1 MNRIRTRSFALL
13 ALILYLTGTAAGTT
27 SGNQKGATKSAMDT
41 LVTAEWLRD
50 HLEDPDIVVIDATV
64 LIERDEYGRM
74 RAVSGIENYD
84 AGHIPSA
91 VFADLL
97 GDLSDAGS
105 SLEFAVPLP
114 EHFAA
119 AMAALGVGDDS
130 RVILYDAGGSVW
142 AARVW
147 WMLRWI
153 GFDRAAL
160 LDGGQQAWVA
170 LGEDLSTARA
180 NVPAGSLTIMLRP
193 ELVADQAEVR
203 ASLDGHTARLI
214 DALPPGHFRGEWAM
228 YERGGHIAGAENVPV
243 ASLFDDAGRF
253 RPDEELS
260 KLFQGDR
267 DKRTITYCG
276 GGIAASA
283 DAFVLTRL
291 GFNDVA
297 IYAASLQEWAVDP
310 DNPMESDFD
319 FDDEE

>member
-1 MNRIRTRSFALL
+1 MNRIRTPSFALL
-13 ALILYLTGTAAGTT
+13 ALVVCLPGTAAGTN
-27 SGNQKGATKSAMDT
+27 SGNQDGAAKSAMDT
-41 LVTAEWLRD
+41 LVSAEWLRD
-50 HLEDPDIVVIDATV
+50 HLEDPDLVVIDATV

-74 RAVSGIENYD
+74 QAVSGIENYN
-84 AGHIPSA
+84 AGHVPSA

-97 GDLSDAGS
+97 DDLSDTGS
-105 SLEFAVPLP
+105 SLEFALPSP

-119 AMAALGVGDDS
+119 AMSALGVGDDS
-130 RVILYDAGGSVW
+130 RVVLYDAGGSVW

-170 LGEDLSTARA
+170 LGEDLSTL
-180 NVPAGSLTIMLRP
+180 PPKGSAGSLTIMLRP

-203 ASLDGHTARLI
+203 ASLEGRTARLV
-214 DALPPGHFRGEWAM
+214 DALPPGHFRGEWTM

-243 ASLFDDAGRF
+243 TSLFDDAGRF

-260 KLFQGDR
+260 ELFEGGR

-291 GFNDVA
+291 GFTDVA
-297 IYAASLQEWAVDP
+297 IYAASLQEWTADP

-319 FDDEE
+319 FDDKE